1 MGGMRALLA
10 VVVAFGLL
18 SSVCDVLDARQEKP
32 GGNPS
37 TEPQPR
43 IQLSCGMQQPEE
55 DIIGMPLERGTP
67 VSVARDFLS
76 RHGLREGDRIV
87 RVSGPWE
94 PARAAVTVRRA
105 DRSVG
110 TVELEHEDGGWVIRN
125 LALCPEFESG

>member
-1 MGGMRALLA
+1 MRALLP
-10 VVVAFGLL
+10 VVVALGLL
-18 SSVCDVLDARQEKP
+18 APGCDVLDAMEENP
-32 GGNPS
+32 GDNPS

-43 IQLSCGMQQPEE
+43 IQLSCGRQQPEE

-87 RVSGPWE
+87 RVPGPWE

-125 LALCPEFESG
+125 LALCPGFESA